1 MTAASPR
8 ANGDR
13 LGELRSRLTLPLIC
27 APMFLV
33 SGPDLVIAA
42 CRSGII
48 GSFPAP
54 NARPLEVL
62 DEWLARISSEL
73 AGTAKAEPARTIAP
87 WSLNLVVHSSYER
100 LKDELELVR
109 RHRPPIVITA
119 LGNPARAVETVH
131 AYGGLVFADVGNLVM
146 ARKAAQAG
154 VDGLILV
161 CAGAGGHTGSVSP
174 FVFVHAVRQFFNG
187 IIVLA
192 GGLCNGAAIRA
203 AEIAG
208 ADLADV
214 GTLFIAARESLAS
227 DEYRQMVVDAGADDL
242 VLTRAFTGANA
253 YYLRRS
259 IERSGLDPDNLSG
272 KTSMD
277 WSQSGRELKAWKDIW
292 SAGQSVEAVQRVEST
307 AEIVERL
314 RREYAEALSLPG
326 FSSKPGA
333 SSHG

>member
-1 MTAASPR
+1 MPAASER
-8 ANGDR
+8 SDGDR

-48 GSFPAP
+48 GAFPAP
-54 NARPLEVL
+54 NARPVEIL
-62 DEWLARISSEL
+62 DAWMTRVAREL
-73 AGTAKAEPARTIAP
+73 DDATRAEPGRRIAP
-87 WSLNLVVHSSYER
+87 WSLNLVVHSSYAR

-174 FVFVHAVRQFFNG
+174 FVFVHAVRQFFDG

-192 GGLCNGAAIRA
+192 GGLCTGAAIRA
-203 AEIAG
+203 AEVAG
-208 ADLADV
+208 ADLADI

-307 AEIVERL
+307 AGIVERL
-314 RREYAEALSLPG
+314 RREYREALSHPG
-326 FSSKPGA
+326 FA
-333 SSHG
+333 S